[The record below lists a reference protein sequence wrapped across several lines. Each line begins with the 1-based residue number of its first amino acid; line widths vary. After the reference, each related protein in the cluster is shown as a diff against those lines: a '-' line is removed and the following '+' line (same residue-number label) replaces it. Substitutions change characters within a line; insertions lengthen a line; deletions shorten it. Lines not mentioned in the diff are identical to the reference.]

1 MNVPVGFVLQELV
14 PPDVFGLLG
23 DKAIRLIDPNVLAIL
38 AQIRADYGPLIV
50 NNWHTGGQFK
60 FRGFRPLNCTEGAPK
75 SMHKEGKA
83 IDCHSPRISV
93 EQLRRE
99 VIAKAKTRHPIYSL
113 IGGIEGGVNWLHFD
127 TRPRVNDQ
135 LLVFRP

>member
-60 FRGFRPLNCTEGAPK
+60 WRGFRPMNCPEGAPK

-83 IDCHSPRISV
+83 IDCHSPRIAV
-93 EQLRRE
+93 EQMRRE

-113 IGGIEGGVNWLHFD
+113 IGGIEDGVTWLHFD
-127 TRPRVNDQ
+127 TRTRVNDQ
-135 LLVFRP
+135 LLVFRS